1 MMIKGIVSTGIA
13 FLLNFSTFGQANL
26 VEKMEIPLQLEEN
39 PFTVVPAAENGFV
52 LLREKY
58 LDSNENKKFWEV
70 FLHNTNMKLSW
81 NAVIEAEYMFGLFGQ
96 TYSENKLFLL
106 FVGIKNLKK
115 QLYIHQID
123 LINRSD
129 KKIPI
134 ETYLPDHVSY
144 FSSFNNSLIIGGR
157 EQGKNSFI
165 FFNPENKNPTILP
178 GIFKNRSDILDIN
191 QDNINQLFTMIV
203 TYVNNKRQNALN
215 LRSFDPNG
223 SPVENI
229 RIDPEDDVEFMNAKA
244 LIINSDLRIIAGTY
258 KNRKSSDPFG
268 LFLYSI
274 RLNGNKK
281 IKYFTLKEAFQF
293 QDSLT
298 EQDSKYKSEQLTHYL
313 KEDSWN
319 VSKIYDTGKENVV
332 ILEAFNNQK
341 YYANTGDLKKIFVHD
356 LGLIVGFNDQLEITW
371 VNDFSLMNTVSNEF
385 SYYINLSQNKG
396 QLKLYSFYLNRII
409 EKIIVGPR
417 TIKPEHPITLVQ
429 AEYRKD
435 LPISYSNDLSGF
447 QDWYGDF
454 SLFSGVKSF
463 ENVESNPIF
472 FVYKV
477 EYK

>member
-1 MMIKGIVSTGIA
+1 MIKGIVSTGIA

-165 FFNPENKNPTILP
+165 FFNPEN
-178 GIFKNRSDILDIN
+178 
-191 QDNINQLFTMIV
+191 
-203 TYVNNKRQNALN
+203 
-215 LRSFDPNG
+215 LRSSASKMVLSLHLTP
-223 SPVENI
+223 SP
-229 RIDPEDDVEFMNAKA
+229 RI
-244 LIINSDLRIIAGTY
+244 LSR
-258 KNRKSSDPFG
+258 
-268 LFLYSI
+268 
-274 RLNGNKK
+274 
-281 IKYFTLKEAFQF
+281 
-293 QDSLT
+293 
-298 EQDSKYKSEQLTHYL
+298 
-313 KEDSWN
+313 
-319 VSKIYDTGKENVV
+319 GK
-332 ILEAFNNQK
+332 
-341 YYANTGDLKKIFVHD
+341 
-356 LGLIVGFNDQLEITW
+356 
-371 VNDFSLMNTVSNEF
+371 
-385 SYYINLSQNKG
+385 
-396 QLKLYSFYLNRII
+396 
-409 EKIIVGPR
+409 
-417 TIKPEHPITLVQ
+417 
-429 AEYRKD
+429 
-435 LPISYSNDLSGF
+435 
-447 QDWYGDF
+447 
-454 SLFSGVKSF
+454 
-463 ENVESNPIF
+463 
-472 FVYKV
+472 VYHTA
-477 EYK
+477 